1 MKILSLALLF
11 TLLGISVQAS
21 SLEDVTD
28 AELTKL
34 IKQEQYVIVLFS
46 MTTFQVYFQIFIDF
60 FENLFQ
66 VMKMTNPMTWKQ
78 N

>member
-11 TLLGISVQAS
+11 AMLGISVQART
-21 SLEDVTD
+21 LEDVTD

-46 MTTFQVYFQIFIDF
+46 MTTFQLCFQIFIDF
-60 FENLFQ
+60 FFENLSR
-66 VMKMTNPMTWKQ
+66 
-78 N
+78 